1 MLLKEFNHRLKELLL
16 DYLWRQWIQL
26 GVQASHSLE
35 KRDEWIIDPEALWLL
50 TASVGRE
57 DARLFDLSIDWLAE
71 NAPFINLPRLKSL
84 QRQYDF
90 ESSQVVA
97 AMAAT
102 VQQQNKRL
110 NWTLF
115 KTESQAPPSPLFSQ
129 GTISD
134 IDPETIPTDPIF
146 LKFGLLRGP
155 FQARNL
161 ARRFN
166 YTMRECALLRLRALV
181 GLNARAEIYAFLCT
195 HPNGHPSG
203 IARETG
209 YSQKNIQDTITDM
222 SAAHIVFSSQLIG
235 RKKIY
240 LINKNDWKTLLHNTE
255 APPNWI
261 TWPPLLR
268 ALEILFLR
276 CKELETADTSPLFL
290 SGKLRELANQLR
302 PLLEREEQSIVLPSC
317 DDLSGTD
324 YTLVFLENT
333 LNLFSSQLNLHAD
346 HSSKG

>member
-1 MLLKEFNHRLKELLL
+1 MLLKEFNQRLKELLL

-26 GVQASHSLE
+26 GVQASDSL
-35 KRDEWIIDPEALWLL
+35 KKCDEWIIDPEALWLL

-57 DARLFDLSIDWLAE
+57 DARLFDLSIDWLSE
-71 NAPFINLPRLKSL
+71 NAAFINLPRLKSL
-84 QRQYDF
+84 QRQYEF
-90 ESSQVVA
+90 ESSHVVA

-102 VQQQNKRL
+102 VQQHNKRL
-110 NWTLF
+110 NWTF
-115 KTESQAPPSPLFSQ
+115 ANKEAQAQPIPLFSQ
-129 GTISD
+129 GIISNINPD
-134 IDPETIPTDPIF
+134 TTPTDPIF
-146 LKFGLLRGP
+146 LKYGLLRGTFP
-155 FQARNL
+155 SRNL

-166 YTMRECALLRLRALV
+166 YTMPECAILRLRALV

-240 LINKNDWKTLLHNTE
+240 LINKNDWKTLLYNTE

-276 CKELETADTSPLFL
+276 CKELEITDTSPLFL

-302 PLLEREEQSIVLPSC
+302 PLLEREEQSIILPPC

-324 YTLVFLENT
+324 YTPVFLEKT
-333 LNLFSSQLNLHAD
+333 LNLFSAHLNLHAG
-346 HSSKG
+346 HSSKI